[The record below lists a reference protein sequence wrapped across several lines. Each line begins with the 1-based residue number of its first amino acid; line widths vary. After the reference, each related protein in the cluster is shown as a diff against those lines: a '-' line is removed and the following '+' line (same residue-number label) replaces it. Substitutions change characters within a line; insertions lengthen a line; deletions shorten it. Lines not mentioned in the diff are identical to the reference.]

1 MNIVLKSLDLV
12 HFKCFP
18 KLHLDFH
25 EGVNNIYGEN
35 AAGKT
40 SVYDALTWL
49 LFNKDSAG
57 GARPDI
63 KPHHAPAGT
72 MPEVTAILTVDGEP
86 IKLRKV
92 LREKWEKPRGSSIAR
107 YAGDTRDYYIDDVP
121 LAENEYKRRIAEL
134 IDERQFKLL
143 TDVWAVTKGMHW
155 KDRRTLLA
163 EICGLPEDK
172 QLLAAAPQFAEL
184 NEKVGR
190 RTVDEYKSVL
200 MKQRKDMNANL
211 NTLPVRVDE
220 CSRMV
225 SELESLDFA
234 AARAESDRLQAERER
249 LQGEIVKLSNNT
261 LAAQARNERDELKNQ
276 LSELEVENNA
286 HLASQRVPV
295 EDETPALT
303 AALDRAKHEAD
314 RLTRTIAQETDY
326 IASGETRLNYYRARW
341 RAIDAEPFT
350 ADRCPTCGQVFPAER
365 LAESRAAFAEHQKQR
380 KDALLEDSKMVKQ
393 GIAAAKDRLLA
404 AETAL
409 KTAQDEV
416 QKAQIT
422 LDSYT
427 PPVEITPE
435 NLPDYDRRKG
445 AILTLIADADKRIDR
460 LTGDTEQERR
470 RLETALSAVT
480 AEKLRHDAVLAKE
493 QTLADTRRRIADL
506 QAEQRTA
513 AAEVEQMD
521 RLIAMCEEFTRYR
534 VQAITESVNSKFRLT
549 RWRLFTEL
557 VNGGLAD
564 CCEPMD
570 RNGSTFDGTNN
581 AMKINIGMDIID
593 TLSEFYGVRV
603 PLFVDNAESV
613 TQLQP
618 IGSQVVRLVVS
629 EQDKELR
636 IE

>member
-40 SVYDALTWL
+40 SVYDSLTWL

-57 GARPDI
+57 NARPDI
-63 KPHHAPAGT
+63 KPTGAPAGA
-72 MPEVTAILTVDGEP
+72 MPEVTAILEVDGEP

-92 LREKWEKPRGSSIAR
+92 LREKWEKPRGSSIER

-134 IDERQFKLL
+134 IDENRFKLL
-143 TDVWAVTKGMHW
+143 TDVWAVTSKMHW
-155 KDRRTLLA
+155 KDRRALLA
-163 EICGLPEDK
+163 EICGLPEDRE
-172 QLLAAAPQFAEL
+172 LLATAPQFAEL

-190 RTVDEYKSVL
+190 RTVDEFKAVL
-200 MKQRKDMNANL
+200 AKQRKDMNVNL

-234 AARAESDRLQAERER
+234 AAHAESDRLQTERER

-261 LAAQARNERDELKNQ
+261 LAAQARNERDALQVQ
-276 LSELEVENNA
+276 LRELEAENAA

-303 AALDRAKHEAD
+303 AALDRAKREAD
-314 RLTRTIAQETDY
+314 RLTRTVARETDY
-326 IASGETRLNYYRARW
+326 ITTGENCLNDYRARW
-341 RAIDAEPFT
+341 RAIDAEEFT
-350 ADRCPTCGQVFPAER
+350 ETVCPTCHQPLPAEQV
-365 LAESRAAFAEHQKQR
+365 AEAREAFAAHQQQR
-380 KDALLEDSKMVKQ
+380 KDTLLEDSKFVKR
-393 GIAAAKDRLLA
+393 GIAAAQERLA
-404 AETAL
+404 SAETAL
-409 KTAQDEV
+409 KSAQNEV
-416 QKAQIT
+416 QKAQIA

-427 PPVEITPE
+427 PPVEVVPE

-460 LTGDTEQERR
+460 LNSDTEQERR

-480 AEKLRHDAVLAKE
+480 AEKLTHDAVLAKE

-549 RWRLFTEL
+549 RWRLFTEQ

-570 RNGSTFDGTNN
+570 RNGSTFEGTNN
-581 AMKINIGMDIID
+581 AMQINIGMDIID
-593 TLSEFYGVRV
+593 TLSAHFGRRV

-613 TQLQP
+613 THLQP

>member
-1 MNIVLKSLDLV
+1 MEIELKSLDLV

-25 EGVNNIYGEN
+25 EGVNSLFGAN

-49 LFNKDSAG
+49 LFDKDSAG
-57 GARPDI
+57 HSRPAI
-63 KPHHAPAGT
+63 KPTGAPAGA
-72 MPEVTAILTVDGEP
+72 MPEVTAILEVDGEP

-92 LREKWEKPRGSSIAR
+92 LREKWEKPRGSSIER

-121 LAENEYKRRIAEL
+121 LAENAYKRRIAEL

-172 QLLAAAPQFAEL
+172 QLLATAPQFTEL
-184 NEKVGR
+184 DEKVGR

-225 SELESLDFA
+225 AELESLDFA
-234 AARAESDRLQAERER
+234 AAHSESDRLQAERER
-249 LQGEIVKLSNNT
+249 VQGELVKLANNT
-261 LAAQARNERDELKNQ
+261 LAAQARNELGALQNQ
-276 LSELEVENNA
+276 LRELEAENNA

-295 EDETPALT
+295 EDETPVLT
-303 AALDRAKHEAD
+303 AALDRAKCEAD
-314 RLTRTIAQETDY
+314 RLTRTVAQERDLVLN
-326 IASGETRLNYYRARW
+326 GETRLDDYRARW
-341 RAIDAEPFT
+341 RAIDAE
-350 ADRCPTCGQVFPAER
+350 TCGTTCPVCHQPLPQDMLET
-365 LAESRAAFAEHQKQR
+365 SQDAFAAHQKQR

-393 GIAAAKDRLLA
+393 GIAAAKDRLLT

-416 QKAQIT
+416 QKAQIS

-427 PPVEITPE
+427 PPVEVVPE

-460 LTGDTEQERR
+460 LTSDTEQERR

-493 QTLADTRRRIADL
+493 QTLSDTRRRIADL

-513 AAEVEQMD
+513 AAEMEQMD

-549 RWRLFTEL
+549 RWRLFTEQ

-570 RNGSTFDGTNN
+570 MNDSTFESTNS
-581 AMKINIGMDIID
+581 
-593 TLSEFYGVRV
+593 LSV
-603 PLFVDNAESV
+603 
-613 TQLQP
+613 
-618 IGSQVVRLVVS
+618 LVV
-629 EQDKELR
+629 
-636 IE
+636 

>member
-12 HFKCFP
+12 HFKCFNV
-18 KLHLDFH
+18 LHLDFH
-25 EGVNNIYGEN
+25 EGVNSLFGAN

-49 LFNKDSAG
+49 LFDKDSAG
-57 GARPDI
+57 HSRPAI
-63 KPHHAPAGT
+63 KPTGAPAGT
-72 MPEVTAILTVDGEP
+72 MPEVTAILEVDGEP

-92 LREKWEKPRGSSIAR
+92 LREKWEKPRGSSIER

-134 IDERQFKLL
+134 IDEQQFKLL
-143 TDVWAVTKGMHW
+143 TDVWAVTSKMHW

-163 EICGLPEDK
+163 EICGLSEDK
-172 QLLAAAPQFAEL
+172 QLLATAPQFAEL
-184 NEKVGR
+184 TEKVGR

-249 LQGEIVKLSNNT
+249 VQGELVNLANNT
-261 LAAQARNERDELKNQ
+261 LVAQARNELGALQNQ
-276 LSELEVENNA
+276 LRELEAENNA

-295 EDETPALT
+295 EDETPVLT
-303 AALDRAKHEAD
+303 AALDRAKREAD
-314 RLTRTIAQETDY
+314 RLTRTIAQERDLVLN
-326 IASGETRLNYYRARW
+326 GETRLDDYRARW
-341 RAIDAEPFT
+341 RAIDAEVFT
-350 ADRCPTCGQVFPAER
+350 DEHCPTCGQVFPAER

-393 GIAAAKDRLLA
+393 GIAAAKDRLLT

-409 KTAQDEV
+409 KTAQDEL
-416 QKAQIT
+416 QKAQIA

-427 PPVEITPE
+427 PPVEVVPE

-460 LTGDTEQERR
+460 LSSDTEQERR
-470 RLETALSAVT
+470 RLEADLAAVT
-480 AEKLRHDAVLAKE
+480 AEKLTHDAVLAKE
-493 QTLADTRRRIADL
+493 QTLADTRRRIAAL

-513 AAEVEQMD
+513 AAEMEQMD

-534 VQAITESVNSKFRLT
+534 VQAITESVNSRFRLT
-549 RWRLFTEL
+549 RWRLFTEQ

-570 RNGSTFDGTNN
+570 SNGTAFEGTNN
-581 AMKINIGMDIID
+581 SMKINIGMDIID

-613 TQLQP
+613 THLQP

>member
-18 KLHLDFH
+18 KLHIDFH

-57 GARPDI
+57 NARPDI
-63 KPHHAPAGT
+63 KPTGAPAGA
-72 MPEVTAILTVDGEP
+72 MPEVTAILEVDGEP

-92 LREKWEKPRGSSIAR
+92 LREKWEKPRGSSIER

-121 LAENEYKRRIAEL
+121 LAENAYKRRIAEL
-134 IDERQFKLL
+134 IDEQQFKLL
-143 TDVWAVTKGMHW
+143 TDVWAVTSKMHW

-200 MKQRKDMNANL
+200 VKQRKDMNANL

-225 SELESLDFA
+225 GELENLDFA
-234 AARAESDRLQAERER
+234 AAHAESDRLQAERER

-261 LAAQARNERDELKNQ
+261 LAAQARNERDALQVQ
-276 LSELEVENNA
+276 LRELEAENAA

-295 EDETPALT
+295 EDETSALT
-303 AALDRAKHEAD
+303 AALDRAKREAD
-314 RLTRTIAQETDY
+314 RLTRTIAQERDL
-326 IASGETRLNYYRARW
+326 ILSGETRLNDYRARW
-341 RAIDAEPFT
+341 RAIDAEEFT
-350 ADRCPTCGQVFPAER
+350 ETVCPTCHQPLPAEQV
-365 LAESRAAFAEHQKQR
+365 AEAREAFAAHQQQR
-380 KDALLEDSKMVKQ
+380 KGVLLEDSKLVKQ
-393 GIAAAKDRLLA
+393 GIAAAQERLA
-404 AETAL
+404 SAETAL
-409 KTAQDEV
+409 KSAQDEV
-416 QKAQIT
+416 QKAQIA
-422 LDSYT
+422 LDGYT
-427 PPVEITPE
+427 PLVEITPE

-445 AILTLIADADKRIDR
+445 AIQTLIADAEKRLGR
-460 LTGDTEQERR
+460 LNSDTAVEKS
-470 RLETALSAVT
+470 RLE
-480 AEKLRHDAVLAKE
+480 AEHAELTRRKLESDAVLAKE
-493 QTLADTRRRIADL
+493 QTLIDTRRRIADL

-534 VQAITESVNSKFRLT
+534 VQAITESVNSRFRLT
-549 RWRLFTEL
+549 RWRLFTEQ

>member
-1 MNIVLKSLDLV
+1 MNILLKSLDLV
-12 HFKCFP
+12 HFKCFNV
-18 KLHLDFH
+18 LHLDFH

-72 MPEVTAILTVDGEP
+72 MPEVTAVLEVDGEP

-92 LREKWEKPRGSSIAR
+92 LREKWEKPRGSSIER

-134 IDERQFKLL
+134 IDEQQFKLL
-143 TDVWAVTKGMHW
+143 TDVWAVTSKMHW

-184 NEKVGR
+184 TEKVGR
-190 RTVDEYKSVL
+190 RPVDEYKSVL
-200 MKQRKDMNANL
+200 MKQRKDMNANF

-225 SELESLDFA
+225 TEIESLDFA
-234 AARAESDRLQAERER
+234 AAHSESDRLQAERER
-249 LQGEIVKLSNNT
+249 VQSELVKLTNNT
-261 LAAQARNERDELKNQ
+261 LAAQARNELGALQNQ
-276 LSELEVENNA
+276 LRELETENNA

-295 EDETPALT
+295 EDRTTELHRALSERRQDV
-303 AALDRAKHEAD
+303 ASLQ
-314 RLTRTIAQETDY
+314 RTIDHEKQY
-326 IASGETRLNYYRARW
+326 IADSETRLNDYRARW
-341 RAIDAEPFT
+341 RAIDTEEFT
-350 ADRCPTCGQVFPAER
+350 ETVCPTCHQPLPAEQV
-365 LAESRAAFAEHQKQR
+365 AEAREAFDAYQQQR
-380 KDALLEDSKMVKQ
+380 KDALLEDSKLVKQ
-393 GIAAAKDRLLA
+393 GIAAAQERLA
-404 AETAL
+404 SAETAL
-409 KTAQDEV
+409 KSAQDEA
-416 QKAQIT
+416 QKAQTTI
-422 LDSYT
+422 DSYT
-427 PPVEITPE
+427 PPVTTEPE
-435 NLPDYDRRKG
+435 NLPDYNRRKN
-445 AILTLIADADKRIDR
+445 AIQTLIADAEKRLDR
-460 LTGDTEQERR
+460 LNGDTAAEKS
-470 RLETALSAVT
+470 RLETEH
-480 AEKLRHDAVLAKE
+480 AELTRRKLESDAVLAKE
-493 QTLADTRRRIADL
+493 QTLIDTRRRIAEL

-534 VQAITESVNSKFRLT
+534 VQAITESVNSRFCLT

-593 TLSEFYGVRV
+593 TLSVHFGRRV

-613 TQLQP
+613 THLQS

>member
-1 MNIVLKSLDLV
+1 MKIELKSLDLV

-18 KLHLDFH
+18 KLHIDFH

-49 LFNKDSAG
+49 LFDKDSAG
-57 GARPDI
+57 HSRPAI
-63 KPHHAPAGT
+63 KPTGAPAGT
-72 MPEVTAILTVDGEP
+72 MPEVTAILEVDGEP

-92 LREKWEKPRGSSIAR
+92 LREKWEKPRGSSIER

-121 LAENEYKRRIAEL
+121 LAENAYKRRIAEL

-163 EICGLPEDK
+163 EICALPEDK

-184 NEKVGR
+184 TEKVGR

-225 SELESLDFA
+225 AELESLDFA
-234 AARAESDRLQAERER
+234 AAHSESDRLQAERER
-249 LQGEIVKLSNNT
+249 VQGELVKLTNDT
-261 LAAQARNERDELKNQ
+261 LTAQAKNERDALQNQ

-286 HLASQRVPV
+286 HLVSQRVPV
-295 EDETPALT
+295 EDETPVLT
-303 AALDRAKHEAD
+303 AALDRAKCEAD
-314 RLTRTIAQETDY
+314 RLTRTVARETDY
-326 IASGETRLNYYRARW
+326 ITTGENCLNDYRARW
-341 RAIDAEPFT
+341 RAIDAEEFT
-350 ADRCPTCGQVFPAER
+350 ETVCPTCHQPLPAEQV
-365 LAESRAAFAEHQKQR
+365 AEAREAFAAHQQQR
-380 KDALLEDSKMVKQ
+380 KDTLLEDSKFVKR
-393 GIAAAKDRLLA
+393 GIAAAQERLA
-404 AETAL
+404 SAETAL
-409 KTAQDEV
+409 KNAQDEV
-416 QKAQIT
+416 QKAQAA

-427 PPVEITPE
+427 PPVITEPE
-435 NLPDYDRRKG
+435 NLPDYDRRRN
-445 AILTLIADADKRIDR
+445 AIQMLITDTEKRIDR
-460 LTGDTEQERR
+460 LNSDTAAEKT
-470 RLETALSAVT
+470 RLETEH
-480 AEKLRHDAVLAKE
+480 AELTRRKLESDAVLAKE
-493 QTLADTRRRIADL
+493 QTLADTKKRIAEL
-506 QAEQRTA
+506 QTEQRKA

-549 RWRLFTEL
+549 RWRLFTEQ

-570 RNGSTFDGTNN
+570 MNGSTFEGTNN
-581 AMKINIGMDIID
+581 AMQINIGMDIID
-593 TLSEFYGVRV
+593 TLSAHFGRRV

-613 TQLQP
+613 THLQP

>member
-1 MNIVLKSLDLV
+1 MNILLKSLDLV

-57 GARPDI
+57 NARPDI

-72 MPEVTAILTVDGEP
+72 MPEVTAVLEVDGEP
-86 IKLRKV
+86 LKLRKV
-92 LREKWEKPRGSSIAR
+92 LREKWEKPRGSAIER

-134 IDERQFKLL
+134 IDENRFKLL
-143 TDVWAVTKGMHW
+143 TDVWAVTSKMHW
-155 KDRRTLLA
+155 KDRRALLA

-172 QLLAAAPQFAEL
+172 QLLATAPQFAEL

-190 RTVDEYKSVL
+190 RTVDEFKAVL
-200 MKQRKDMNANL
+200 AKQRKDMNVNL

-234 AARAESDRLQAERER
+234 AAHAESDRLQTERER

-261 LAAQARNERDELKNQ
+261 LAAQARNERDALQVQ
-276 LSELEVENNA
+276 LRELEAENAA

-445 AILTLIADADKRIDR
+445 AIWTLIADADKRIDR

-493 QTLADTRRRIADL
+493 QTLADTRRRIAEL

-549 RWRLFTEL
+549 RWRLFTEQ

-570 RNGSTFDGTNN
+570 RNGSTFEGTNN

>member
-1 MNIVLKSLDLV
+1 MKIELKSLDLV

-40 SVYDALTWL
+40 SVYDSLTWL

-57 GARPDI
+57 NARPNI
-63 KPHHAPAGT
+63 KPNGAPAGT
-72 MPEVTAILTVDGEP
+72 MPEVTAILEVDGEP

-92 LREKWEKPRGSSIAR
+92 LREKWEKPRGSSIER

-121 LAENEYKRRIAEL
+121 LAENAYKRRITEL

-143 TDVWAVTKGMHW
+143 TDVWAVAKGMHW

-172 QLLAAAPQFAEL
+172 QLLATAPQFAEL
-184 NEKVGR
+184 TEKVGR
-190 RTVDEYKSVL
+190 RTVDEFKAVL
-200 MKQRKDMNANL
+200 TKQRKDANANL

-234 AARAESDRLQAERER
+234 AAHAESGRLQAERER

-261 LAAQARNERDELKNQ
+261 LAAQARNERDALKNQ

-303 AALDRAKHEAD
+303 AALDRAKREAD
-314 RLTRTIAQETDY
+314 RLTRTIAQERDLVLN
-326 IASGETRLNYYRARW
+326 GETRLDDYRARW
-341 RAIDAEPFT
+341 RAIDAEVFT
-350 ADRCPTCGQVFPAER
+350 DEHCPTCGQVFPAER

-393 GIAAAKDRLLA
+393 GIAAAKDRLLT

-409 KTAQDEV
+409 KTAQDEL
-416 QKAQIT
+416 QKAQIA

-427 PPVEITPE
+427 LPVEVVPE

-460 LTGDTEQERR
+460 LNSDTEQERR

-480 AEKLRHDAVLAKE
+480 AEKLTHDAVLAKE

-534 VQAITESVNSKFRLT
+534 VQAITESVNSRFRLT
-549 RWRLFTEL
+549 RWRLFTEQ

-570 RNGSTFDGTNN
+570 SNGTAFEGTNN

-593 TLSEFYGVRV
+593 TLSAHFGRRV

-613 TQLQP
+613 THLQP

>member
-40 SVYDALTWL
+40 SVYDSLTWL

-57 GARPDI
+57 NARPDI
-63 KPHHAPAGT
+63 KPHGAPQGT
-72 MPEVTAILTVDGEP
+72 MPEVTAILIVDGEP

-92 LREKWEKPRGSSIAR
+92 LREKWEKPRGSSIER

-121 LAENEYKRRIAEL
+121 LTENEYKRRIAEL
-134 IDERQFKLL
+134 IDENRFKLL
-143 TDVWAVTKGMHW
+143 TDVWAVTSKMHW

-163 EICGLPEDK
+163 EICGLPEDRE
-172 QLLAAAPQFAEL
+172 LLATAPQFAEL

-190 RTVDEYKSVL
+190 RTVDEFKAVL
-200 MKQRKDMNANL
+200 AKQRKDMNVNL

-234 AARAESDRLQAERER
+234 AAHAESDRLQTERER
-249 LQGEIVKLSNNT
+249 MQGEIVKLSNNT
-261 LAAQARNERDELKNQ
+261 LAAQARNERDALKNQ

-286 HLASQRVPV
+286 HLASQRAPI

-365 LAESRAAFAEHQKQR
+365 LAAARQSFEDGKNRR
-380 KDALLEDSKMVKQ
+380 KNELLEDSNLLKTQ
-393 GIAAAKDRLLA
+393 ISAAKDRLLT

-409 KTAQDEV
+409 KNAQNEV
-416 QKAQIT
+416 QKAQAA
-422 LDSYT
+422 LDGYT
-427 PPVEITPE
+427 PPVEVVPE

-460 LTGDTEQERR
+460 LNSDTEQERR

-480 AEKLRHDAVLAKE
+480 AEKLTHDAVLAKE

-534 VQAITESVNSKFRLT
+534 VQAITESVNSRFRLT
-549 RWRLFTEL
+549 RWRLFTEQ
-557 VNGGLAD
+557 VNGGLVD

-570 RNGSTFDGTNN
+570 MNGSTFEGTNN
-581 AMKINIGMDIID
+581 AMQINIGMDIID
-593 TLSEFYGVRV
+593 TLSAHFGRRV

-613 TQLQP
+613 THLQP

>member
-1 MNIVLKSLDLV
+1 
-12 HFKCFP
+12 
-18 KLHLDFH
+18 
-25 EGVNNIYGEN
+25 
-35 AAGKT
+35 
-40 SVYDALTWL
+40 
-49 LFNKDSAG
+49 
-57 GARPDI
+57 
-63 KPHHAPAGT
+63 
-72 MPEVTAILTVDGEP
+72 
-86 IKLRKV
+86 
-92 LREKWEKPRGSSIAR
+92 
-107 YAGDTRDYYIDDVP
+107 
-121 LAENEYKRRIAEL
+121 
-134 IDERQFKLL
+134 
-143 TDVWAVTKGMHW
+143 MHW

-172 QLLAAAPQFAEL
+172 QLLATAPQFAEL
-184 NEKVGR
+184 TEKVGR

-225 SELESLDFA
+225 AELESLDFA
-234 AARAESDRLQAERER
+234 AAHSESDRLQAERER
-249 LQGEIVKLSNNT
+249 VQGELVKLTSNT
-261 LAAQARNERDELKNQ
+261 LAAQARNELGALQNQ
-276 LSELEVENNA
+276 LRELETENNA

-295 EDETPALT
+295 EDKTDELNRALSERKQ
-303 AALDRAKHEAD
+303 DVD
-314 RLTRTIAQETDY
+314 RLQRTIDHEKQYITD
-326 IASGETRLNYYRARW
+326 GENCLNDYRARW
-341 RAIDAEPFT
+341 RAIDAEEFT
-350 ADRCPTCGQVFPAER
+350 ETVCPTCHQPLPAEQV
-365 LAESRAAFAEHQKQR
+365 AEAREAFAAHQQQR
-380 KDALLEDSKMVKQ
+380 KDTLLEDSKFVKR
-393 GIAAAKDRLLA
+393 GIAAAQERLA
-404 AETAL
+404 SAETAL
-409 KTAQDEV
+409 KSAQNEV
-416 QKAQIT
+416 QKAQIA

-460 LTGDTEQERR
+460 LSGDTAAEKS
-470 RLETALSAVT
+470 RLETEH
-480 AEKLRHDAVLAKE
+480 AEL
-493 QTLADTRRRIADL
+493 TRRIAEL

-549 RWRLFTEL
+549 RWRLFTEQ
-557 VNGGLAD
+557 VNGGLVD

-570 RNGSTFDGTNN
+570 MNGSTFEGTNN
-581 AMKINIGMDIID
+581 AMQINIGMDIID
-593 TLSEFYGVRV
+593 TLSAHFGRRV

-613 TQLQP
+613 THLQP

>member
-1 MNIVLKSLDLV
+1 MKIELKSLDLV

-25 EGVNNIYGEN
+25 EGVNSLFGAN

-49 LFNKDSAG
+49 LFDKDSAG
-57 GARPDI
+57 HSRPAI

-72 MPEVTAILTVDGEP
+72 MPEVTAVLEVNGEP

-92 LREKWEKPRGSSIAR
+92 LREKWEKPRGSSIER

-121 LAENEYKRRIAEL
+121 LAENAYKRRIAEL

-143 TDVWAVTKGMHW
+143 TDVWAVAKGMHW

-172 QLLAAAPQFAEL
+172 QLLSTAPQFAEL
-184 NEKVGR
+184 AEKVGR

-234 AARAESDRLQAERER
+234 AAHAESDRLQTERER

-261 LAAQARNERDELKNQ
+261 LAAQARNERDALQVQ
-276 LSELEVENNA
+276 LRELEAENAA

-303 AALDRAKHEAD
+303 AALDRAKREAD
-314 RLTRTIAQETDY
+314 RLTRTIAQERDLVLN
-326 IASGETRLNYYRARW
+326 GETRLDDYRARW
-341 RAIDAEPFT
+341 RAIDAEVFT
-350 ADRCPTCGQVFPAER
+350 DEHCPTCGQVFPAER

-393 GIAAAKDRLLA
+393 GISAAKDRLLT

-460 LTGDTEQERR
+460 LNSDTEQERR
-470 RLETALSAVT
+470 SLETALSAVT
-480 AEKLRHDAVLAKE
+480 AEKLTHDAVLAKE
-493 QTLADTRRRIADL
+493 QTLADTRRRIAAL

-513 AAEVEQMD
+513 AAEMEQMD

-534 VQAITESVNSKFRLT
+534 VQAITESVNSRFRLT
-549 RWRLFTEL
+549 RWRLFTEQ

-570 RNGSTFDGTNN
+570 SNGTAFEGTNN

-613 TQLQP
+613 THLQE

-629 EQDKELR
+629 EADKELR

>member
-1 MNIVLKSLDLV
+1 MKIELKSLDLV

-18 KLHLDFH
+18 KLHFDFH

-57 GARPDI
+57 NARPDI

-72 MPEVTAILTVDGEP
+72 MPEVTAVLEVDGEP

-92 LREKWEKPRGSSIAR
+92 LREKWEKPRGSSIEH

-172 QLLAAAPQFAEL
+172 QLLSTAPQFAEL
-184 NEKVGR
+184 AEKVGR

-225 SELESLDFA
+225 TELESLDFA
-234 AARAESDRLQAERER
+234 AAHSESDRLQAERER
-249 LQGEIVKLSNNT
+249 VQGELVKLANNT
-261 LAAQARNERDELKNQ
+261 LAAQARNELGALQNQ
-276 LSELEVENNA
+276 LRELETENNA

-295 EDETPALT
+295 EDKTDELRRALSERKQ
-303 AALDRAKHEAD
+303 DVD
-314 RLTRTIAQETDY
+314 RLQRTIDHEKRY
-326 IASGETRLNYYRARW
+326 IADGETRLNDYRARW
-341 RAIDAEPFT
+341 RAIDTEEFT
-350 ADRCPTCGQVFPAER
+350 ETVCPTCHQPLPAEQV
-365 LAESRAAFAEHQKQR
+365 AEAREAFAAYQQQR
-380 KDALLEDSKMVKQ
+380 KGALLEDSKLVKQ
-393 GIAAAKDRLLA
+393 GIAAAQERLVS

-409 KTAQDEV
+409 KSAQDEM
-416 QKAQIT
+416 QKAQAA

-427 PPVEITPE
+427 PPVITEPE
-435 NLPDYDRRKG
+435 NLPDYDRRRN
-445 AILTLIADADKRIDR
+445 AIQMLITDTEKRLDR
-460 LTGDTEQERR
+460 LNSDTAVEKT
-470 RLETALSAVT
+470 RLETEH
-480 AEKLRHDAVLAKE
+480 AEQMRRKLESDAVLAKE
-493 QTLADTRRRIADL
+493 QTLIDTRRRIAEL

-549 RWRLFTEL
+549 RWRLFTEQ

-570 RNGSTFDGTNN
+570 RNGSTFEGTNN
-581 AMKINIGMDIID
+581 AMQINIGMDIID
-593 TLSEFYGVRV
+593 TLSAHFGRRV

-613 TQLQP
+613 THLQP

>member
-1 MNIVLKSLDLV
+1 MKIELKSLDLV

-25 EGVNNIYGEN
+25 EGVNSLFGAN

-49 LFNKDSAG
+49 LFDKDSAG
-57 GARPDI
+57 HSRPAI
-63 KPHHAPAGT
+63 KPTGAPAGT
-72 MPEVTAILTVDGEP
+72 MPEVTAILEVDGEP

-92 LREKWEKPRGSSIAR
+92 LREKWEKPRGSSIER

-121 LAENEYKRRIAEL
+121 LAENAYKRRIAEL
-134 IDERQFKLL
+134 IDEQQFKLL
-143 TDVWAVTKGMHW
+143 TDVWAVTRMHW

-172 QLLAAAPQFAEL
+172 QLLAAAPQFTEL

-225 SELESLDFA
+225 AELESLDFA
-234 AARAESDRLQAERER
+234 AAHSESDRLQAERER
-249 LQGEIVKLSNNT
+249 VQGELVKLTNDT
-261 LAAQARNERDELKNQ
+261 LTAQAKNERDALQNQ

-286 HLASQRVPV
+286 HLVSQRVPV
-295 EDETPALT
+295 EDETPVLT
-303 AALDRAKHEAD
+303 AALDRAKCEAD
-314 RLTRTIAQETDY
+314 RLTRTVARETDY
-326 IASGETRLNYYRARW
+326 ITTGENCLNDYRARW
-341 RAIDAEPFT
+341 RAIDAEEFT
-350 ADRCPTCGQVFPAER
+350 ETVCPTCHQPLPAEQV
-365 LAESRAAFAEHQKQR
+365 AEAREAFAAHQQQR
-380 KDALLEDSKMVKQ
+380 KDTLLEDSKFVKR
-393 GIAAAKDRLLA
+393 GIAAAQERLA
-404 AETAL
+404 SAETAL
-409 KTAQDEV
+409 KNAQDEV
-416 QKAQIT
+416 QKAQAA

-427 PPVEITPE
+427 PPVITEPE
-435 NLPDYDRRKG
+435 NLPDYDRRRN
-445 AILTLIADADKRIDR
+445 AIQMLITDTEKRIDR
-460 LTGDTEQERR
+460 LNSDTAAEKT
-470 RLETALSAVT
+470 RLETEH
-480 AEKLRHDAVLAKE
+480 AELTRRKLESDAVLAKE
-493 QTLADTRRRIADL
+493 QTLADTKKRIAEL
-506 QAEQRTA
+506 QTEQRKA

-549 RWRLFTEL
+549 RWRLFTEQ

-570 RNGSTFDGTNN
+570 MNGSTFEGTNN
-581 AMKINIGMDIID
+581 AMQINIGMDIID
-593 TLSEFYGVRV
+593 TLSAHFGRRV

-613 TQLQP
+613 THLQP

>member
-1 MNIVLKSLDLV
+1 MNILLKSLDLV
-12 HFKCFP
+12 HFKCFNV
-18 KLHLDFH
+18 LHLDFH

-63 KPHHAPAGT
+63 KPHGAPAGT
-72 MPEVTAILTVDGEP
+72 MPEVTAVLEVDGEP
-86 IKLRKV
+86 LKLRKV
-92 LREKWEKPRGSSIAR
+92 LREKWEKPRGSSIER

-134 IDERQFKLL
+134 IDEKQFKLL
-143 TDVWAVTKGMHW
+143 TDVWAVTSKMHW

-190 RTVDEYKSVL
+190 RTVDEFKSVL
-200 MKQRKDMNANL
+200 TKQRKDMNANL

-225 SELESLDFA
+225 GELESLDFA
-234 AARAESDRLQAERER
+234 AAHMESDRLQTERER

-261 LAAQARNERDELKNQ
+261 LAAQARNERDALQVQ
-276 LSELEVENNA
+276 LRELEAENAA

-314 RLTRTIAQETDY
+314 RLTRTIAQERDLVLN
-326 IASGETRLNYYRARW
+326 GETRLDDYRARW
-341 RAIDAEPFT
+341 RAIDAEVFT
-350 ADRCPTCGQVFPAER
+350 DEHCPTCGQVFPAER

-393 GIAAAKDRLLA
+393 GIAAAKDRLLT

-409 KTAQDEV
+409 KTAQDEL
-416 QKAQIT
+416 QKAQIA

-427 PPVEITPE
+427 PPVEVVPE

-460 LTGDTEQERR
+460 LNSDTEQERR

-480 AEKLRHDAVLAKE
+480 AEKLTHDAVLAKE
-493 QTLADTRRRIADL
+493 QTLADTRRRIANL

-549 RWRLFTEL
+549 RWRLFTEQ

-570 RNGSTFDGTNN
+570 RNGSTFEGTNN
-581 AMKINIGMDIID
+581 AMQINIGMDIID
-593 TLSEFYGVRV
+593 TLSAHFSRRV

-613 TQLQP
+613 AHLQP

>member
-1 MNIVLKSLDLV
+1 MKIELKSLDLV

-25 EGVNNIYGEN
+25 EGVNSLFGAN

-49 LFNKDSAG
+49 LFDKDSVG
-57 GARPDI
+57 HSRPAI
-63 KPHHAPAGT
+63 KPTGAPAGT
-72 MPEVTAILTVDGEP
+72 MPEVTAVLEVDGEP

-92 LREKWEKPRGSSIAR
+92 LREKWEKPRGSSIER
-107 YAGDTRDYYIDDVP
+107 YAGDTRDYFIDDVP
-121 LAENEYKRRIAEL
+121 VVENKYKSRIAEL
-134 IDERQFKLL
+134 IGEQQFKLL
-143 TDVWAVTKGMHW
+143 TDVWAVTSKMHW

-172 QLLAAAPQFAEL
+172 QLLSTAPQFAEL
-184 NEKVGR
+184 AEKVGR

-200 MKQRKDMNANL
+200 VKQRKDSNANL

-225 SELESLDFA
+225 AELESLDFA
-234 AARAESDRLQAERER
+234 AAHSESDRLQAERER
-249 LQGEIVKLSNNT
+249 VQGELVKLTNDT
-261 LAAQARNERDELKNQ
+261 LTAQAKNERDALQNQ

-286 HLASQRVPV
+286 HLVSQRVPV
-295 EDETPALT
+295 EDETPVLT
-303 AALDRAKHEAD
+303 AALDRAKCEAD
-314 RLTRTIAQETDY
+314 RLTRTVARETDY
-326 IASGETRLNYYRARW
+326 ITTGENCLNDYRARW
-341 RAIDAEPFT
+341 RAIDAEEFT
-350 ADRCPTCGQVFPAER
+350 ETVCPTCHQPLPAEQV
-365 LAESRAAFAEHQKQR
+365 AEAREAFAAHQQQR
-380 KDALLEDSKMVKQ
+380 KDTLLEDSKFVKR
-393 GIAAAKDRLLA
+393 GIAAAQERLA
-404 AETAL
+404 SAETAL
-409 KTAQDEV
+409 KNAQDEV
-416 QKAQIT
+416 QKAQAA

-427 PPVEITPE
+427 PPVITEPE
-435 NLPDYDRRKG
+435 NLPDYDRRRN
-445 AILTLIADADKRIDR
+445 AIQMLITDTEKRIDR
-460 LTGDTEQERR
+460 LNSDTAAEKT
-470 RLETALSAVT
+470 RLETEH
-480 AEKLRHDAVLAKE
+480 AELTRRKLESDAVLAKE
-493 QTLADTRRRIADL
+493 QTLADTKKRIAEL
-506 QAEQRTA
+506 QTEQRKA

-549 RWRLFTEL
+549 RWRLFTEQ

-570 RNGSTFDGTNN
+570 MNGSTFEGTNN
-581 AMKINIGMDIID
+581 AMQINIGMDIID
-593 TLSEFYGVRV
+593 TLSAHFGRRV

-613 TQLQP
+613 THLQP

>member
-1 MNIVLKSLDLV
+1 MNILLKSLDLV
-12 HFKCFP
+12 HFKCFNV
-18 KLHLDFH
+18 LHLDFH

-72 MPEVTAILTVDGEP
+72 MPEVTAVLEVDGEP

-92 LREKWEKPRGSSIAR
+92 LREKWEKPRGSSIER

-225 SELESLDFA
+225 AELESLDFA
-234 AARAESDRLQAERER
+234 AAHSESDRLQTERER
-249 LQGEIVKLSNNT
+249 VQGELVKLANNT
-261 LAAQARNERDELKNQ
+261 LAAQARNERDTLQVQ
-276 LSELEVENNA
+276 LRELEAENAA

-295 EDETPALT
+295 EDETSALT
-303 AALDRAKHEAD
+303 AALDRAKLEAD
-314 RLTRTIAQETDY
+314 RLTRTIAQERDLVLN
-326 IASGETRLNYYRARW
+326 GETRLDDYRARW
-341 RAIDAEPFT
+341 RAIDAEVFT
-350 ADRCPTCGQVFPAER
+350 DEHCPTCGQVLPAER
-365 LAESRAAFAEHQKQR
+365 LAAAQQSFEDGKNRR
-380 KDALLEDSKMVKQ
+380 KNELLEDSNLLKTQ
-393 GIAAAKDRLLA
+393 ISAAKDRLLT

-416 QKAQIT
+416 QKAQIA
-422 LDSYT
+422 LDGYT
-427 PPVEITPE
+427 PPVTIEPE
-435 NLPDYDRRKG
+435 NLPDYNRRKS
-445 AILTLIADADKRIDR
+445 AFQTLIADAEKRLDR
-460 LTGDTEQERR
+460 LSGDTAAEKS
-470 RLETALSAVT
+470 RLE
-480 AEKLRHDAVLAKE
+480 AEHAELTRRKLESDAVLAKE
-493 QTLADTRRRIADL
+493 QTLADTRGRIAEL
-506 QAEQRTA
+506 QAEQRKA

-521 RLIAMCEEFTRYR
+521 RFIAMCEEFTRYR
-534 VQAITESVNSKFRLT
+534 VQAITESVNSRFRLT
-549 RWRLFTEL
+549 RWRLFTEQ

-570 RNGSTFDGTNN
+570 SNGTAFEGTNN

-613 TQLQP
+613 THLQK

>member
-1 MNIVLKSLDLV
+1 MKIELKSLDVV

-25 EGVNNIYGEN
+25 EGVNSLFGAN

-49 LFNKDSAG
+49 LFDKDSAG
-57 GARPDI
+57 HSRPAI
-63 KPHHAPAGT
+63 KPTGAPAGT
-72 MPEVTAILTVDGEP
+72 MPEVTAILEVDGEP

-92 LREKWEKPRGSSIAR
+92 LREKWEKPRGSSIER

-121 LAENEYKRRIAEL
+121 LTENEYKRRIAEL

-172 QLLAAAPQFAEL
+172 QLLATAPQFAEL
-184 NEKVGR
+184 TEKVGR

-225 SELESLDFA
+225 AELESLDFA
-234 AARAESDRLQAERER
+234 AAHSESDRLQAERER
-249 LQGEIVKLSNNT
+249 VQGELVKLANNT
-261 LAAQARNERDELKNQ
+261 LAAQARNELGALQNQ
-276 LSELEVENNA
+276 LRELETENNA

-295 EDETPALT
+295 EDETPVLT
-303 AALDRAKHEAD
+303 AALDRAKCEAD
-314 RLTRTIAQETDY
+314 RLTT
-326 IASGETRLNYYRARW
+326 GENCLNDYRARW
-341 RAIDAEPFT
+341 RAIDAEEFT
-350 ADRCPTCGQVFPAER
+350 ETICPTCHQPLPAEQV
-365 LAESRAAFAEHQKQR
+365 AEAREAFAAHQQQR
-380 KDALLEDSKMVKQ
+380 KDTLLEDSKFVKR
-393 GIAAAKDRLLA
+393 GIAAAQERLA
-404 AETAL
+404 NAETAL
-409 KTAQDEV
+409 KSAQNEM
-416 QKAQIT
+416 QKAQIA

-427 PPVEITPE
+427 LPIITEPE
-435 NLPDYDRRKG
+435 NLPDYDRRG
-445 AILTLIADADKRIDR
+445 NAIRTLIADAEKRLDR
-460 LTGDTEQERR
+460 LNGDTAAEKS
-470 RLETALSAVT
+470 RLE
-480 AEKLRHDAVLAKE
+480 AEHAELTRRKLESDAVLAKE
-493 QTLADTRRRIADL
+493 QTLADTKKRIAEL
-506 QAEQRTA
+506 QAEQRKA

-549 RWRLFTEL
+549 RWRLFTEQ

-570 RNGSTFDGTNN
+570 MNGSTFEGTNN
-581 AMKINIGMDIID
+581 AMQINIGMDIID
-593 TLSEFYGVRV
+593 TLSAHFGRRV

-613 TQLQP
+613 THLQP

>member
-1 MNIVLKSLDLV
+1 MKIELKSLDLV
-12 HFKCFP
+12 HFKCFL

-25 EGVNNIYGEN
+25 EGVNSLFGAN

-49 LFNKDSAG
+49 LFDKDSAG
-57 GARPDI
+57 HSRPAV
-63 KPHHAPAGT
+63 KPTGAPAGA

-92 LREKWEKPRGSSIAR
+92 LREKWEKPRGSSIEH

-134 IDERQFKLL
+134 IDENRFKLL
-143 TDVWAVTKGMHW
+143 TDVWAVTSKMHW

-172 QLLAAAPQFAEL
+172 QLLATAPQFAEL
-184 NEKVGR
+184 TEKVGR

-225 SELESLDFA
+225 TELESLDFA
-234 AARAESDRLQAERER
+234 AAHSESDRLQAERER
-249 LQGEIVKLSNNT
+249 VQGELVKLANNT
-261 LAAQARNERDELKNQ
+261 LAAQARNELGALQNQ
-276 LSELEVENNA
+276 LCELETENNA

-295 EDETPALT
+295 EDKTDELRRALSERKQ
-303 AALDRAKHEAD
+303 DVD
-314 RLTRTIAQETDY
+314 RLQRTIDHEKRY
-326 IASGETRLNYYRARW
+326 IADGETRLNDYRARW
-341 RAIDAEPFT
+341 RAIDTEEFT
-350 ADRCPTCGQVFPAER
+350 ETVCPTCHQPLPAEQV
-365 LAESRAAFAEHQKQR
+365 AEAREAFAAYQQQR
-380 KDALLEDSKMVKQ
+380 KGALLEDSKLVKQ
-393 GIAAAKDRLLA
+393 GIAAAQERLA
-404 AETAL
+404 SAETAL
-409 KTAQDEV
+409 KSAQDEM
-416 QKAQIT
+416 QKAQAA

-427 PPVEITPE
+427 PPVITEPE
-435 NLPDYDRRKG
+435 NLPDYDRRRN
-445 AILTLIADADKRIDR
+445 AIQMLITDTEKRLDR
-460 LTGDTEQERR
+460 LNSDTAAEKT
-470 RLETALSAVT
+470 RLETEH
-480 AEKLRHDAVLAKE
+480 AELTRRKLESDAVLAKE
-493 QTLADTRRRIADL
+493 QTLIDTRRRIAEL

-549 RWRLFTEL
+549 RWRLFTEQ

-570 RNGSTFDGTNN
+570 MNGSTFEGTNN
-581 AMKINIGMDIID
+581 AMQINIGMDIID
-593 TLSEFYGVRV
+593 TLSAHFSRRV

-613 TQLQP
+613 THLQP

>member
-1 MNIVLKSLDLV
+1 MKIELKSLDLV

-25 EGVNNIYGEN
+25 EGVNSLFGAN

-49 LFNKDSAG
+49 LFDKDSAG
-57 GARPDI
+57 HSRPAI
-63 KPHHAPAGT
+63 KPTGAPAGT
-72 MPEVTAILTVDGEP
+72 MPEVTAILKVDGEP

-92 LREKWEKPRGSSIAR
+92 LREKWEKPRGSSIER

-121 LAENEYKRRIAEL
+121 LAENAYKRRIAEL

-172 QLLAAAPQFAEL
+172 QLLATAPQFTEL

-190 RTVDEYKSVL
+190 RTVDEYKFVL

-225 SELESLDFA
+225 AELESLDFA
-234 AARAESDRLQAERER
+234 AAHSESDRLQAERER
-249 LQGEIVKLSNNT
+249 VQGELVKLTNDT
-261 LAAQARNERDELKNQ
+261 LTAQAKNERDALQNQ

-286 HLASQRVPV
+286 HLVSQRVPV
-295 EDETPALT
+295 EDETPVLT
-303 AALDRAKHEAD
+303 AALDRAKCEAD
-314 RLTRTIAQETDY
+314 RLTRTVARETDY
-326 IASGETRLNYYRARW
+326 ITTGENCLNDYRARW
-341 RAIDAEPFT
+341 RAIDAEEFT
-350 ADRCPTCGQVFPAER
+350 ETVCPTCHQPLPAEQV
-365 LAESRAAFAEHQKQR
+365 AEAREAFAAHQQQR
-380 KDALLEDSKMVKQ
+380 KDTLLEDSKFVKR
-393 GIAAAKDRLLA
+393 GIAAAQERLA
-404 AETAL
+404 SAETAL
-409 KTAQDEV
+409 KNAQDEV
-416 QKAQIT
+416 QKAQAA

-427 PPVEITPE
+427 PPVITEPE
-435 NLPDYDRRKG
+435 NLPDYDRRRN
-445 AILTLIADADKRIDR
+445 AIQMLITDTEKRIDR
-460 LTGDTEQERR
+460 LNSDTAAEKT
-470 RLETALSAVT
+470 RLETEH
-480 AEKLRHDAVLAKE
+480 AELTRRKLESDAVLAKE
-493 QTLADTRRRIADL
+493 QTLADTKKRIAEL
-506 QAEQRTA
+506 QTEQRKA

-549 RWRLFTEL
+549 RWRLFTEQ

-570 RNGSTFDGTNN
+570 MNGSTFEGTNN
-581 AMKINIGMDIID
+581 AMQINIGMDIID
-593 TLSEFYGVRV
+593 TLSAHFGRRV

-613 TQLQP
+613 THLQP

>member
-1 MNIVLKSLDLV
+1 MKIELKSLDLV

-57 GARPDI
+57 NARPDI

-72 MPEVTAILTVDGEP
+72 MPEVTAILEVDGEP

-92 LREKWEKPRGSSIAR
+92 LREKWEKPRGSSIER

-121 LAENEYKRRIAEL
+121 LAENAYKRRIAEL

-143 TDVWAVTKGMHW
+143 TDVWAVTKEMHW

-172 QLLAAAPQFAEL
+172 QLLAAAPQFTEL

-200 MKQRKDMNANL
+200 MQQRKD
-211 NTLPVRVDE
+211 T
-220 CSRMV
+220 
-225 SELESLDFA
+225 
-234 AARAESDRLQAERER
+234 
-249 LQGEIVKLSNNT
+249 
-261 LAAQARNERDELKNQ
+261 
-276 LSELEVENNA
+276 
-286 HLASQRVPV
+286 
-295 EDETPALT
+295 
-303 AALDRAKHEAD
+303 
-314 RLTRTIAQETDY
+314 
-326 IASGETRLNYYRARW
+326 
-341 RAIDAEPFT
+341 
-350 ADRCPTCGQVFPAER
+350 
-365 LAESRAAFAEHQKQR
+365 
-380 KDALLEDSKMVKQ
+380 LLEDSKFVKR
-393 GIAAAKDRLLA
+393 GIAAAKDRLLT

-416 QKAQIT
+416 QKAQIS

-427 PPVEITPE
+427 PPVEVVPE

-460 LTGDTEQERR
+460 LTSDTEQERR

-493 QTLADTRRRIADL
+493 QTLSDTRRRIADL
-506 QAEQRTA
+506 QAEQRKA

-549 RWRLFTEL
+549 RWRLFTEQ

-570 RNGSTFDGTNN
+570 RNGSTFEGTNN
-581 AMKINIGMDIID
+581 AMQINIGMDIID
-593 TLSEFYGVRV
+593 TLSAHFGRRV

-613 TQLQP
+613 THLQS

>member
-1 MNIVLKSLDLV
+1 MKIELKSLDLV
-12 HFKCFP
+12 HFKCFS

-40 SVYDALTWL
+40 SVYDSLTWL

-57 GARPDI
+57 NARPDI
-63 KPHHAPAGT
+63 KPHGAPQGT
-72 MPEVTAILTVDGEP
+72 MPEVTAILIVDGEP

-92 LREKWEKPRGSSIAR
+92 LREKWERPRGSAIER

-134 IDERQFKLL
+134 IDENRFKLL
-143 TDVWAVTKGMHW
+143 TDVWAVTSKMHW

-172 QLLAAAPQFAEL
+172 QLLAATPQFTEL

-200 MKQRKDMNANL
+200 VKQRKDMNANL

-225 SELESLDFA
+225 AELESLDFA
-234 AARAESDRLQAERER
+234 AAHSESDRLQAERER
-249 LQGEIVKLSNNT
+249 VQGELVKLTNNT
-261 LAAQARNERDELKNQ
+261 LAAQARNELGALQNQ
-276 LSELEVENNA
+276 LRELETENNA

-295 EDETPALT
+295 EDKTDELNRALSERKQ
-303 AALDRAKHEAD
+303 DVD
-314 RLTRTIAQETDY
+314 RLQRTIDHEKQY
-326 IASGETRLNYYRARW
+326 IADGETRLNDYRARW
-341 RAIDAEPFT
+341 RAIDTEEFT
-350 ADRCPTCGQVFPAER
+350 ETVCPTCHQPLPAEQV
-365 LAESRAAFAEHQKQR
+365 AEAREAFAAYQQQR
-380 KDALLEDSKMVKQ
+380 KGALLEDSKLVKQ
-393 GIAAAKDRLLA
+393 GIAAAQERLA
-404 AETAL
+404 SAETAL
-409 KTAQDEV
+409 KSAQDEV
-416 QKAQIT
+416 QKAQAA

-427 PPVEITPE
+427 PPVITEPE

-480 AEKLRHDAVLAKE
+480 AEKLTHDAVLAKE
-493 QTLADTRRRIADL
+493 QTLADTRKRIADL

-534 VQAITESVNSKFRLT
+534 VQAITESVNSRFRLT
-549 RWRLFTEL
+549 RWRLFTEQ

-570 RNGSTFDGTNN
+570 SNGTAFEGTNN

-613 TQLQP
+613 THLQP

>member
-1 MNIVLKSLDLV
+1 MKIELKSLDLV

-25 EGVNNIYGEN
+25 EGVNSLFGAN

-49 LFNKDSAG
+49 LFDKDSAG
-57 GARPDI
+57 HSRPAV
-63 KPHHAPAGT
+63 KPTGAPAGA
-72 MPEVTAILTVDGEP
+72 MPEVTAILEVDGEP

-92 LREKWEKPRGSSIAR
+92 LREKWEKPRGSSIER

-121 LAENEYKRRIAEL
+121 LAENAYKRRIAEL

-143 TDVWAVTKGMHW
+143 TDVWAVAKGMHW

-172 QLLAAAPQFAEL
+172 QLLSTAPQFAEL
-184 NEKVGR
+184 AEKVGR

-225 SELESLDFA
+225 GELESLDFA
-234 AARAESDRLQAERER
+234 AAHMESDRLQTERER

-261 LAAQARNERDELKNQ
+261 LAAQARNERDALQVQ
-276 LSELEVENNA
+276 LRELEAENAA

-314 RLTRTIAQETDY
+314 RLTRTIAQERDLVLN
-326 IASGETRLNYYRARW
+326 GETRLDDYRARW
-341 RAIDAEPFT
+341 RAIDAEVFT
-350 ADRCPTCGQVFPAER
+350 DEHCPTCGQVFPAER

-393 GIAAAKDRLLA
+393 GIAAAKDRLLT

-416 QKAQIT
+416 QKAQIA
-422 LDSYT
+422 LDGYT
-427 PPVEITPE
+427 PPVIVEPE
-435 NLPDYDRRKG
+435 NLPDYDRRG
-445 AILTLIADADKRIDR
+445 NAIRTLIADAEKRLDR
-460 LTGDTEQERR
+460 LSGDTAAEKS
-470 RLETALSAVT
+470 RLE
-480 AEKLRHDAVLAKE
+480 AEHAELTRRKLESDAVLAKE
-493 QTLADTRRRIADL
+493 QTLADTRRRIAEL

-549 RWRLFTEL
+549 RWRLFTEQ

-570 RNGSTFDGTNN
+570 MNGSTFEGTNN
-581 AMKINIGMDIID
+581 AMQINIGMDIID
-593 TLSEFYGVRV
+593 TLSAHFGRRV

-613 TQLQP
+613 THLQP

-636 IE
+636 IV

>member
-1 MNIVLKSLDLV
+1 MNILLKSLDLV
-12 HFKCFP
+12 HFKCFNV
-18 KLHLDFH
+18 LHLDFH

-49 LFNKDSAG
+49 LFDKDSAG
-57 GARPDI
+57 HSRPAI
-63 KPHHAPAGT
+63 KPTGAPAGT
-72 MPEVTAILTVDGEP
+72 MPEVTAILEVDGEP

-92 LREKWEKPRGSSIAR
+92 LREKWEKPRGSSIER

-121 LAENEYKRRIAEL
+121 LAENAYKRRIAEL

-172 QLLAAAPQFAEL
+172 QLLATAPQFAEL
-184 NEKVGR
+184 TEKVGR

-225 SELESLDFA
+225 AELESLDFA
-234 AARAESDRLQAERER
+234 AAHSESDRLQAERER

-261 LAAQARNERDELKNQ
+261 LAAQARNERDALQVQ
-276 LSELEVENNA
+276 LRELEAENAA

-314 RLTRTIAQETDY
+314 RLTRTIAQERDLVLN
-326 IASGETRLNYYRARW
+326 GETRLDDYRARW
-341 RAIDAEPFT
+341 RAIDAEVFT
-350 ADRCPTCGQVFPAER
+350 DEHCPTCGQVFPAER

-393 GIAAAKDRLLA
+393 GIAAAKDRLLT

-409 KTAQDEV
+409 KTAQDEL
-416 QKAQIT
+416 QKAQIA

-427 PPVEITPE
+427 PPVEVVPE

-460 LTGDTEQERR
+460 LNSDTEQERR

-480 AEKLRHDAVLAKE
+480 AEKLTHDAVLAKE

-513 AAEVEQMD
+513 AADVEQMD

-534 VQAITESVNSKFRLT
+534 VQAITESVNSRFRLT
-549 RWRLFTEL
+549 RWQLFTEQ

-570 RNGSTFDGTNN
+570 SNGTAFEGTNN

-613 TQLQP
+613 THLQE

>member
-1 MNIVLKSLDLV
+1 MNILLKSLDLV
-12 HFKCFP
+12 HFKCFNV
-18 KLHLDFH
+18 LHLDFH

-72 MPEVTAILTVDGEP
+72 MPEVTAVLEVDGEP

-92 LREKWEKPRGSSIAR
+92 LREKWEKPRGSSIER

-225 SELESLDFA
+225 AELESLDFA
-234 AARAESDRLQAERER
+234 AAHSESDRLQAERER
-249 LQGEIVKLSNNT
+249 VQGELVKLTNNT
-261 LAAQARNERDELKNQ
+261 LAAQARNELGALQNQ
-276 LSELEVENNA
+276 LRELETENNT

-303 AALDRAKHEAD
+303 AALDRAKREAD
-314 RLTRTIAQETDY
+314 RLTRTIAQERDLVLN
-326 IASGETRLNYYRARW
+326 GETRLDDYRARW
-341 RAIDAEPFT
+341 RAIDAEVFT
-350 ADRCPTCGQVFPAER
+350 DEHCPTCGQVFPAER
-365 LAESRAAFAEHQKQR
+365 LAAARQSFEDGKNRR
-380 KDALLEDSKMVKQ
+380 KNELLEDSNLLKTQ
-393 GIAAAKDRLLA
+393 ISAAKERLLT

-409 KTAQDEV
+409 KTAQNEV
-416 QKAQIT
+416 QKAQAA
-422 LDSYT
+422 LDGYT
-427 PPVEITPE
+427 PPVEVVPE
-435 NLPDYDRRKG
+435 NLPGYDRRKG

-460 LTGDTEQERR
+460 LSGDTAAEKS
-470 RLETALSAVT
+470 RLE
-480 AEKLRHDAVLAKE
+480 AEHAELTRRKLESDAVLAKE
-493 QTLADTRRRIADL
+493 QTLADTRRRITEL

-534 VQAITESVNSKFRLT
+534 VQAITESVNSRFRLT
-549 RWRLFTEL
+549 RWRLFTEQ

-570 RNGSTFDGTNN
+570 SNGTAFEGTNN

-613 TQLQP
+613 THLQK

>member
-1 MNIVLKSLDLV
+1 MNILLKSLDLV
-12 HFKCFP
+12 HFKCFNV
-18 KLHLDFH
+18 LHLDFH

-72 MPEVTAILTVDGEP
+72 MPEVTAVLEVDGEP

-92 LREKWEKPRGSSIAR
+92 LREKWEKPRGSSIER

-225 SELESLDFA
+225 TELESLDFA
-234 AARAESDRLQAERER
+234 AAHSESDRLQAERER
-249 LQGEIVKLSNNT
+249 VQGELVKLANNT
-261 LAAQARNERDELKNQ
+261 LAAQARNERDTLQVQ
-276 LSELEVENNA
+276 LRELEAENAA

-295 EDETPALT
+295 EDETSALT
-303 AALDRAKHEAD
+303 AALDRAKLEAD
-314 RLTRTIAQETDY
+314 RLTRTIAQERDLVLN
-326 IASGETRLNYYRARW
+326 GETRLDDYRARW
-341 RAIDAEPFT
+341 RAIDAEVFT
-350 ADRCPTCGQVFPAER
+350 DEHCPTCGQVFPAER
-365 LAESRAAFAEHQKQR
+365 LAAAQQSFEDGKNRR
-380 KDALLEDSKMVKQ
+380 KNELLEDSNLLKTQ
-393 GIAAAKDRLLA
+393 ISAAKDRLLT

-416 QKAQIT
+416 QKAQIA
-422 LDSYT
+422 LDGYT
-427 PPVEITPE
+427 PPVTIEPE
-435 NLPDYDRRKG
+435 NLPDYNRRKS
-445 AILTLIADADKRIDR
+445 AFQTLIADAEKRLDR
-460 LTGDTEQERR
+460 LSGDTAAEKS
-470 RLETALSAVT
+470 RLE
-480 AEKLRHDAVLAKE
+480 AEHAELTRRKLESDAVLAKE
-493 QTLADTRRRIADL
+493 QTLADTRGRIAEL
-506 QAEQRTA
+506 QAEQRKA

-521 RLIAMCEEFTRYR
+521 RFIAMCEEFTRYR
-534 VQAITESVNSKFRLT
+534 VQAITESVNSRFRLT
-549 RWRLFTEL
+549 RWRLFTEQ

-570 RNGSTFDGTNN
+570 SNGTAFEGTNN

-613 TQLQP
+613 THLQK

>member
-1 MNIVLKSLDLV
+1 MNILLKSLDLV
-12 HFKCFP
+12 HFKCFNV
-18 KLHLDFH
+18 LHLDFH

-57 GARPDI
+57 NARPDI

-72 MPEVTAILTVDGEP
+72 MPEVTAVLEVDGEP

-92 LREKWEKPRGSSIAR
+92 LREKWEKPRGSSIER

-121 LAENEYKRRIAEL
+121 LAENAYKRRIAEL

-172 QLLAAAPQFAEL
+172 QLLATAPQFAEL
-184 NEKVGR
+184 TEKVGR

-225 SELESLDFA
+225 AELESLDFA
-234 AARAESDRLQAERER
+234 AAHSESDRLQAERER
-249 LQGEIVKLSNNT
+249 VQGELVKLTNDT
-261 LAAQARNERDELKNQ
+261 LTAQAKNERDALQNQ

-286 HLASQRVPV
+286 HLVSQRVPV
-295 EDETPALT
+295 EDETPVLT
-303 AALDRAKHEAD
+303 AALDRAKCEAD
-314 RLTRTIAQETDY
+314 RLTRTVARETDY
-326 IASGETRLNYYRARW
+326 ITTGENCLNDYRARW
-341 RAIDAEPFT
+341 RAIDAEEFT
-350 ADRCPTCGQVFPAER
+350 ETVCPTCHQPLPAEQV
-365 LAESRAAFAEHQKQR
+365 AEAREAFAAHQQQR
-380 KDALLEDSKMVKQ
+380 KDTLLEDSKFVKQ
-393 GIAAAKDRLLA
+393 GIAAAQERLA
-404 AETAL
+404 SAETAL
-409 KTAQDEV
+409 KSAQDEV
-416 QKAQIT
+416 QKAQIA
-422 LDSYT
+422 LDGYT
-427 PPVEITPE
+427 PPVITEPE
-435 NLPDYDRRKG
+435 NLPDYDRRRN
-445 AILTLIADADKRIDR
+445 AIQMLITDTEKRLDR
-460 LTGDTEQERR
+460 LNSDTAAEKT
-470 RLETALSAVT
+470 RLETEH
-480 AEKLRHDAVLAKE
+480 AELTRRKLESDAVLAKE
-493 QTLADTRRRIADL
+493 QTLADTKKRIAEL
-506 QAEQRTA
+506 QAEQRKA

-549 RWRLFTEL
+549 RWRLFAEQ

-570 RNGSTFDGTNN
+570 MNDSTFEGTNN
-581 AMKINIGMDIID
+581 AMQINIGMDIID
-593 TLSEFYGVRV
+593 TLSAHFGRRV

-613 TQLQP
+613 THLQP

>member
-18 KLHLDFH
+18 ELHIDFH
-25 EGVNNIYGEN
+25 EGVNSLFGAN

-49 LFNKDSAG
+49 LFDKDSAG
-57 GARPDI
+57 HSRPAV
-63 KPHHAPAGT
+63 KPTGAPAGA
-72 MPEVTAILTVDGEP
+72 MPEVTAILEVDGEP

-92 LREKWEKPRGSSIAR
+92 LREKWEKPRGSSIER

-121 LAENEYKRRIAEL
+121 LAENAYKRRIAEL

-143 TDVWAVTKGMHW
+143 TDVWAVAKGMHW

-172 QLLAAAPQFAEL
+172 QLLSTAPQFAEL
-184 NEKVGR
+184 AEKVGR

-234 AARAESDRLQAERER
+234 AAHAESDRLQTERER

-261 LAAQARNERDELKNQ
+261 LAAQARNERDALQVQ
-276 LSELEVENNA
+276 LRELEAENAA

-303 AALDRAKHEAD
+303 AALDRAKREAD
-314 RLTRTIAQETDY
+314 RLTRTIAQERDLVLN
-326 IASGETRLNYYRARW
+326 GETRLDDYRARW
-341 RAIDAEPFT
+341 RAIDAEVFT
-350 ADRCPTCGQVFPAER
+350 DEHCPTCGQVFPAER

-393 GIAAAKDRLLA
+393 GISAAKDRLLT

-460 LTGDTEQERR
+460 LNSDTEQERR

-480 AEKLRHDAVLAKE
+480 AEKLTHDAVLAKE
-493 QTLADTRRRIADL
+493 QTLADTRRRIAAL

-513 AAEVEQMD
+513 AAEMEQMD

-534 VQAITESVNSKFRLT
+534 VQAITESVNSRFRLT
-549 RWRLFTEL
+549 RWRLFTEQ

-570 RNGSTFDGTNN
+570 SNGTAFEGTNN

-613 TQLQP
+613 THLQE

-629 EQDKELR
+629 EADKELR

>member
-1 MNIVLKSLDLV
+1 MKIELKSLDLV

-25 EGVNNIYGEN
+25 EGVNSLFGAN

-49 LFNKDSAG
+49 LFDKDSAG
-57 GARPDI
+57 HSRPAI
-63 KPHHAPAGT
+63 KPTGAPAGT
-72 MPEVTAILTVDGEP
+72 MPEVTAILEVDGEP
-86 IKLRKV
+86 IKLRKA
-92 LREKWEKPRGSSIAR
+92 LREKWEKPRGSSIER

-121 LAENEYKRRIAEL
+121 LAENAYKRRIAEL

-172 QLLAAAPQFAEL
+172 QLLSAAPQFAEL
-184 NEKVGR
+184 AEKVGR

-225 SELESLDFA
+225 TELESLDFA
-234 AARAESDRLQAERER
+234 AAHSESDRLQAERER
-249 LQGEIVKLSNNT
+249 VQGELVKLANNT
-261 LAAQARNERDELKNQ
+261 LAAQARNELGALQNQ
-276 LSELEVENNA
+276 LRELEAENNA

-303 AALDRAKHEAD
+303 AALDRAKREAD
-314 RLTRTIAQETDY
+314 RLTRTIAQERDLVLN
-326 IASGETRLNYYRARW
+326 GETRLDDYRARW
-341 RAIDAEPFT
+341 RAIDAEVFT
-350 ADRCPTCGQVFPAER
+350 DEHCPTCGQVFPAER

-393 GIAAAKDRLLA
+393 GIAAAKDRLLT

-409 KTAQDEV
+409 KTAQDEL
-416 QKAQIT
+416 QKAQIA

-427 PPVEITPE
+427 PPVEVVPE
-435 NLPDYDRRKG
+435 KLPDYDRRKG

-460 LTGDTEQERR
+460 LSSDTEQERR

-480 AEKLRHDAVLAKE
+480 AEKLTHDAVLAKE
-493 QTLADTRRRIADL
+493 QTLIDTRRRIADL

-534 VQAITESVNSKFRLT
+534 VQAITESVNSRFRLT
-549 RWRLFTEL
+549 RWRLFTEQ

-570 RNGSTFDGTNN
+570 RNGSTFEGTNN

-613 TQLQP
+613 THLQP

>member
-1 MNIVLKSLDLV
+1 MNILLKSLDLV
-12 HFKCFP
+12 HFKCFNV
-18 KLHLDFH
+18 LHLDFH
-25 EGVNNIYGEN
+25 KGVNNIYGEN

-57 GARPDI
+57 NARPDI
-63 KPHHAPAGT
+63 KPHGAPAGT
-72 MPEVTAILTVDGEP
+72 MPEVTAVLEVDGEP

-92 LREKWEKPRGSSIAR
+92 LREKWEKPRGSSIER

-172 QLLAAAPQFAEL
+172 QLLATAPQFAEL
-184 NEKVGR
+184 NEKAGR
-190 RTVDEYKSVL
+190 RTVDEFKSVL

-225 SELESLDFA
+225 TELESLDFA
-234 AARAESDRLQAERER
+234 AAHSESDRLQAERER
-249 LQGEIVKLSNNT
+249 VQGELVKLANNT
-261 LAAQARNERDELKNQ
+261 LSAQARNELGALQNQ
-276 LSELEVENNA
+276 LRELETENNA

-303 AALDRAKHEAD
+303 AALDRAKREAD
-314 RLTRTIAQETDY
+314 RLTRTIAQERDLVLN
-326 IASGETRLNYYRARW
+326 GETRLDDYRARW
-341 RAIDAEPFT
+341 RAIDAEVFT
-350 ADRCPTCGQVFPAER
+350 DEHCPTCGQVFPAER
-365 LAESRAAFAEHQKQR
+365 LAAARQSFEDGKNRR
-380 KDALLEDSKMVKQ
+380 KNELLEDSNLLKTQ
-393 GIAAAKDRLLA
+393 ISAAKERLLT
-404 AETAL
+404 AEIAL
-409 KTAQDEV
+409 KTAQNEV
-416 QKAQIT
+416 QKAQAA
-422 LDSYT
+422 LDGYT
-427 PPVEITPE
+427 PPVEVVPE
-435 NLPDYDRRKG
+435 NLPDYNRRKS
-445 AILTLIADADKRIDR
+445 AFQTLIADAEKRLDR
-460 LTGDTEQERR
+460 LAGDTAAEKS
-470 RLETALSAVT
+470 RLE
-480 AEKLRHDAVLAKE
+480 AEHAELTRRKLESDAVLAKE
-493 QTLADTRRRIADL
+493 QTLADTRRRIAEL

-534 VQAITESVNSKFRLT
+534 VQAITESVNSRFRLT
-549 RWRLFTEL
+549 RWRLFTEQ

-570 RNGSTFDGTNN
+570 RNGSMFDGTNN

>member
-1 MNIVLKSLDLV
+1 MNILLKSLDLV
-12 HFKCFP
+12 HFKCFNV
-18 KLHLDFH
+18 LHLDFH

-72 MPEVTAILTVDGEP
+72 MPEVTAVLEVDGEP

-92 LREKWEKPRGSSIAR
+92 LREKWEKPRGSSIER

-134 IDERQFKLL
+134 IDEQQFKLL
-143 TDVWAVTKGMHW
+143 TDVWAVTSKMHW

-172 QLLAAAPQFAEL
+172 QLLATTPRFAEL

-200 MKQRKDMNANL
+200 VKQRKDMNANL

-225 SELESLDFA
+225 TELESLDFA
-234 AARAESDRLQAERER
+234 AAHSESDRLQAERER
-249 LQGEIVKLSNNT
+249 VQGELVKLTNNT
-261 LAAQARNERDELKNQ
+261 LAAQARNELGALQNQ
-276 LSELEVENNA
+276 LRELETENNA

-303 AALDRAKHEAD
+303 AALDRAKREAD
-314 RLTRTIAQETDY
+314 RLTRTIAQERDLVLN
-326 IASGETRLNYYRARW
+326 GETRLDDYRARW
-341 RAIDAEPFT
+341 RAIDAEVFT
-350 ADRCPTCGQVFPAER
+350 DEHCPTCGQVFPAER
-365 LAESRAAFAEHQKQR
+365 LAAARQSFEDGKNRR
-380 KDALLEDSKMVKQ
+380 KNELLEDSNLLKTQ
-393 GIAAAKDRLLA
+393 ISAAKERLLT

-409 KTAQDEV
+409 KTAKDEV
-416 QKAQIT
+416 QKVRIA
-422 LDSYT
+422 LDGYT
-427 PPVEITPE
+427 PPVTTEPE
-435 NLPDYDRRKG
+435 NLPDYNRRKN
-445 AILTLIADADKRIDR
+445 AIQTLIADAEKRLDR
-460 LTGDTEQERR
+460 LNGDTAAEKS
-470 RLETALSAVT
+470 RLETEH
-480 AEKLRHDAVLAKE
+480 AELTRRKLESDAVLAKE
-493 QTLADTRRRIADL
+493 QTLIDTRRRIAEL

-534 VQAITESVNSKFRLT
+534 VQAITESVNSRFCLT

-593 TLSEFYGVRV
+593 TLSVHFGRRV

-613 TQLQP
+613 THLQP

>member
-1 MNIVLKSLDLV
+1 MKIELKSLDLV

-25 EGVNNIYGEN
+25 EGVNSLFGAN

-49 LFNKDSAG
+49 LFDKDSAG
-57 GARPDI
+57 HSRPAI
-63 KPHHAPAGT
+63 KPTGAPAGT
-72 MPEVTAILTVDGEP
+72 MPEVTAILEVDGEP

-92 LREKWEKPRGSSIAR
+92 LREKWEKPRGSSIER

-121 LAENEYKRRIAEL
+121 LAENAYKRRIAEL

-172 QLLAAAPQFAEL
+172 QLLAAAPQFTEL

-225 SELESLDFA
+225 AELESLDFA
-234 AARAESDRLQAERER
+234 AAHSESDRLQAERER
-249 LQGEIVKLSNNT
+249 VQGELVKLTNDT
-261 LAAQARNERDELKNQ
+261 LTAQAKNERDALQNQ

-286 HLASQRVPV
+286 HLVSQRVPV
-295 EDETPALT
+295 EDETPVLT
-303 AALDRAKHEAD
+303 AALDRAKCEAD
-314 RLTRTIAQETDY
+314 RLTRTVARETDY
-326 IASGETRLNYYRARW
+326 ITTGENCLNDYRARW
-341 RAIDAEPFT
+341 RAIDAEEFT
-350 ADRCPTCGQVFPAER
+350 ETVCPTCHQPLPAEQV
-365 LAESRAAFAEHQKQR
+365 AEAREAFAAHQQQR
-380 KDALLEDSKMVKQ
+380 KDTLLEDSKFVKR
-393 GIAAAKDRLLA
+393 GIAAAQERLA
-404 AETAL
+404 SAETAL
-409 KTAQDEV
+409 KNAQDEV
-416 QKAQIT
+416 QKAQAA

-427 PPVEITPE
+427 PPVITEPE
-435 NLPDYDRRKG
+435 NLPDYDRRRN
-445 AILTLIADADKRIDR
+445 AIQMLITDTEKRIDR
-460 LTGDTEQERR
+460 LNSDTAAEKT
-470 RLETALSAVT
+470 RLETEH
-480 AEKLRHDAVLAKE
+480 AELTRRKLESDAVLAKE
-493 QTLADTRRRIADL
+493 QTLADTKKRIAEL
-506 QAEQRTA
+506 QTEQRKA

-549 RWRLFTEL
+549 RWRLFTEQ

-570 RNGSTFDGTNN
+570 MNGSTFEGTNN
-581 AMKINIGMDIID
+581 AMQINIGMDIID
-593 TLSEFYGVRV
+593 TLSAHFGRRV

-613 TQLQP
+613 THLQP

-629 EQDKELR
+629 EQAKELR

>member
-1 MNIVLKSLDLV
+1 MKIELKSLDLV

-25 EGVNNIYGEN
+25 EGVNSLFGAN

-49 LFNKDSAG
+49 LFDKDSAG
-57 GARPDI
+57 HSRPAI
-63 KPHHAPAGT
+63 KPTGAPAGT
-72 MPEVTAILTVDGEP
+72 MPEVTAILEVDGEP

-92 LREKWEKPRGSSIAR
+92 LREKWEKPRGSSIER

-121 LAENEYKRRIAEL
+121 LAENEYKRRITEL
-134 IDERQFKLL
+134 IDEQQFKLL
-143 TDVWAVTKGMHW
+143 TDVWAVTSKMHW

-172 QLLAAAPQFAEL
+172 QLLATAPQFAEL
-184 NEKVGR
+184 TEKVGR

-200 MKQRKDMNANL
+200 VKQRKDSNANL

-225 SELESLDFA
+225 AELESLDFA
-234 AARAESDRLQAERER
+234 AAHSESDRLQVERER
-249 LQGEIVKLSNNT
+249 E
-261 LAAQARNERDELKNQ
+261 A
-276 LSELEVENNA
+276 ENNA

-295 EDETPALT
+295 EDKTDELRRALSERKQ
-303 AALDRAKHEAD
+303 DVD
-314 RLTRTIAQETDY
+314 RLQSTIAHEKQY
-326 IASGETRLNYYRARW
+326 IADGETRLNDYRARW
-341 RAIDAEPFT
+341 RAIDTEEFT
-350 ADRCPTCGQVFPAER
+350 ETVCPTCHQPLPAEQV
-365 LAESRAAFAEHQKQR
+365 AEAREAFAAYQQQR
-380 KDALLEDSKMVKQ
+380 KDTLLEDSKLVKQ
-393 GIAAAKDRLLA
+393 GIAAAQERLA
-404 AETAL
+404 SAETAL
-409 KTAQDEV
+409 KSAQDEV
-416 QKAQIT
+416 QKAQMA

-427 PPVEITPE
+427 PPVIAEPE
-435 NLPDYDRRKG
+435 NLPDYERRG
-445 AILTLIADADKRIDR
+445 SAIQTLIADAEKRLDR
-460 LTGDTEQERR
+460 LNSDTAEEKT
-470 RLETALSAVT
+470 RLETEH
-480 AEKLRHDAVLAKE
+480 AELTRRKLESDAVLAKE
-493 QTLADTRRRIADL
+493 QTLADTKKRIAEL

-521 RLIAMCEEFTRYR
+521 RMIAMCEEFTRYR

-549 RWRLFTEL
+549 RWRLFTEQ

-570 RNGSTFDGTNN
+570 VNGSTFEGTNN

-593 TLSEFYGVRV
+593 TLSTHFGRRV

-613 TQLQP
+613 THLQP

>member
-1 MNIVLKSLDLV
+1 MNILLKSLDLV
-12 HFKCFP
+12 HFKCFNV
-18 KLHLDFH
+18 LHLDFH
-25 EGVNNIYGEN
+25 EGVNSLFGAN

-49 LFNKDSAG
+49 LFDKDSAG
-57 GARPDI
+57 HSRPAI
-63 KPHHAPAGT
+63 KPTGAPAGA
-72 MPEVTAILTVDGEP
+72 MPEVTAILEVDGEP

-92 LREKWEKPRGSSIAR
+92 LREKWEKPRGSSIER

-134 IDERQFKLL
+134 IDEQQFMLL
-143 TDVWAVTKGMHW
+143 TDVWAVTSKMHW

-172 QLLAAAPQFAEL
+172 QLLATAPQFAEL
-184 NEKVGR
+184 TEKVGR

-493 QTLADTRRRIADL
+493 QTLTDTKKRIAEL

-534 VQAITESVNSKFRLT
+534 VQAITESVNSRFRLT
-549 RWRLFTEL
+549 RWRLFTEQ

-593 TLSEFYGVRV
+593 TLSAHFGRHV